1 MNEKDD
7 FFAHPLSIV
16 EGEIGKGT
24 RIWAWVHIMK
34 GAKIGAECNVGE
46 HCFIESGAVIG
57 NRVIIKNGI
66 SIWNGITVED
76 DTFLGPHMIFT
87 NDKEPRSGFPKE
99 LRKTLVSKGAV

>member
-34 GAKIGAECNVGE
+34 GAKIGHREQGDYQKWDFNMEWDYC
-46 HCFIESGAVIG
+46 
-57 NRVIIKNGI
+57 
-66 SIWNGITVED
+66 
-76 DTFLGPHMIFT
+76 
-87 NDKEPRSGFPKE
+87 
-99 LRKTLVSKGAV
+99 